1 MGERGRKKTVS
12 DVEILRQFA
21 LEAAPFMHPTELTD
35 SLEMSR
41 QGVYKRLKDLEEQGL
56 LESKKAADTR
66 NWWLTDAGRRYLS
79 ENS

>member
-21 LEAAPFMHPTELTD
+21 LEPAPFMHPTELTETLD
-35 SLEMSR
+35 MSR

-56 LESKKAADTR
+56 LKSKKAADTR
-66 NWWLTDAGRRYLS
+66 NWWITDEGRRYLS
-79 ENS
+79 EKS

>member
-21 LEAAPFMHPTELTD
+21 LDPTPFMHPTELAET
-35 SLEMSR
+35 LEMSR
-41 QGVYKRLKDLEEQGL
+41 QGVYKRLKDLEERNL
-56 LESKKAADTR
+56 LESKKVADTR
-66 NWWLTDAGRRYLS
+66 NWWLTDEGRRYLS